1 MGWLSKLLNRGP
13 KETTY
18 ADMLSGYSP
27 IFSQFGQDIYA
38 SDVVQQAIG
47 CIVREM
53 KKLRFMHVRGDGA
66 DIIPVSGSVQK
77 ILNNPN
83 ELMTTSDFLEKVYW
97 QLFFNYNA
105 FIIPTYTTWTDRGVE
120 KRNYT
125 GLYPVAP
132 SQVDFI
138 EDAGNNLYIKM
149 TFPNGY
155 VTELPYEDVIHLRY
169 NYSVNEYMGGNAQG
183 QPDNRALLKTLE
195 INNDLLNGV
204 SAAMKSSFNIN
215 GVVKYKALLDKGK
228 TEEAIHE
235 LEEKIKNNASGF
247 LPLDLSAEY
256 IPITRNI
263 QMVDEKTLEFID
275 TKILRNFGVS
285 IPILAGTYTKAEYEA
300 FYQKTLEPLIIMTAQ
315 AFTKVLFTDRE
326 KSFGNRVEIF
336 PKELIFL
343 STEQT
348 IEVVKLLSDAGQ
360 MYDNEKRVAFG
371 LMPMPELVGRR
382 TMSLNYI
389 DATIANEY
397 QKGKNKNG
405 NEGTEGDQE

>member
-1 MGWLSKLLNRGP
+1 
-13 KETTY
+13 
-18 ADMLSGYSP
+18 
-27 IFSQFGQDIYA
+27 
-38 SDVVQQAIG
+38 
-47 CIVREM
+47 
-53 KKLRFMHVRGDGA
+53 
-66 DIIPVSGSVQK
+66 
-77 ILNNPN
+77 
-83 ELMTTSDFLEKVYW
+83 
-97 QLFFNYNA
+97 
-105 FIIPTYTTWTDRGVE
+105 
-120 KRNYT
+120 
-125 GLYPVAP
+125 
-132 SQVDFI
+132 
-138 EDAGNNLYIKM
+138 M

-215 GVVKYKALLDKGK
+215 GVVKYKALLDKGE
-228 TEEAIHE
+228 TEKAIHE

-397 QKGKNKNG
+397 QKGKNENG

>member
-1 MGWLSKLLNRGP
+1 MGWLSKLLNKGP

-27 IFSQFGQDIYA
+27 IFSQFGQDVYA

-53 KKLRFMHVRGDGA
+53 KKLRFMHVRGSGA
-66 DIIPVSGSVQK
+66 DIIPVSGSVQR

-105 FIIPTYTTWTDRGVE
+105 FIIPTYNTWKENGIE

-138 EDAGNNLYIKM
+138 EDAGNHLFIKM

-155 VTELPYEDVIHLRY
+155 VTELAYEDVIHLRY
-169 NYSVNEYMGGNAQG
+169 NYSVNEYMGGNEEG

-215 GVVKYKALLDKGK
+215 GVIKYKALMDRGETKA
-228 TEEAIHE
+228 AIAE
-235 LEEKIKNNASGF
+235 LENKIKNNASGF
-247 LPLDLSAEY
+247 LPMDLSAEY
-256 IPITRNI
+256 IPINRNI
-263 QMVDEKTLEFID
+263 QMVDEKTLKFID
-275 TKILRNFGVS
+275 EKILRNYGVS
-285 IPILAGTYTKAEYEA
+285 LPILSGTYTKAEYEA

-315 AFTKVLFTDRE
+315 AFTKVLFTERE
-326 KSFGNRVEIF
+326 KSFGNHIEIY

-371 LMPMPELVGRR
+371 LMPLQELVGRR

-389 DATIANEY
+389 DATKANEY
-397 QKGKNKNG
+397 QLGKGEN

>member
-1 MGWLSKLLNRGP
+1 MGWLSKLLSRGP
-13 KETTY
+13 KESTY

-53 KKLRFMHVRGDGA
+53 KKLRFMHVRGSGA
-66 DIIPVSGSVQK
+66 DIIPVSGSVQR

-105 FIIPTYTTWTDRGVE
+105 FIIPTYRTWKDRGVE
-120 KRNYT
+120 KREYT
-125 GLYPVAP
+125 GLYPVSP

-138 EDAGNNLYIKM
+138 EDAANNLYIKM

-155 VTELPYEDVIHLRY
+155 VTELLYSDVIHLRY
-169 NYSVNEYMGGNAQG
+169 NYSVNEYMGGNAEG

-204 SAAMKSSFNIN
+204 SAAMKSGFNIN
-215 GVVKYKALLDKGK
+215 GVVKYKALMDKGK
-228 TEEAIHE
+228 TEAAIHE

-263 QMVDEKTLEFID
+263 QMVDEKTLKFID
-275 TKILRNFGVS
+275 EKILRNYGVS
-285 IPILAGTYTKAEYEA
+285 LPILSGTYTKAEYEA
-300 FYQKTLEPLIIMTAQ
+300 FYQKTLEPLIIMTSQ
-315 AFTKVLFTDRE
+315 AFSKVLFTDRE
-326 KSFGNRVEIF
+326 KSFGNRIEIY

-360 MYDNEKRVAFG
+360 MYDNEKRAAFG
-371 LMPMPELVGRR
+371 LMPMPELAGRR

-389 DATIANEY
+389 DATKANEY
-397 QKGKNKNG
+397 QLGKKGEKSSEE
-405 NEGTEGDQE
+405 EGRQE

>member
-1 MGWLSKLLNRGP
+1 MGWLSKLLNKGP

-27 IFSQFGQDIYA
+27 IFSQFGQDVYA

-53 KKLRFMHVRGDGA
+53 KKLRFMHVRGSGA
-66 DIIPVSGSVQK
+66 DIIPVSGSVQR

-105 FIIPTYTTWTDRGVE
+105 FIIPTYTTWKENGIE

-138 EDAGNNLYIKM
+138 EDAGNHLFIKM

-155 VTELPYEDVIHLRY
+155 VTELAYEDVIHLRY
-169 NYSVNEYMGGNAQG
+169 NYSVNEYMGGNEEG

-215 GVVKYKALLDKGK
+215 GVIKYKALMDRGETKA
-228 TEEAIHE
+228 AIAE
-235 LEEKIKNNASGF
+235 LENKIKNNASGF
-247 LPLDLSAEY
+247 LPMDLSAEY
-256 IPITRNI
+256 IPINRNI
-263 QMVDEKTLEFID
+263 QMVDEKTLKFID
-275 TKILRNFGVS
+275 EKILRNYGVS
-285 IPILAGTYTKAEYEA
+285 LPILSGTYTKAEYEA

-315 AFTKVLFTDRE
+315 AFTKVLFTERE
-326 KSFGNRVEIF
+326 KSFGNHIEIY

-371 LMPMPELVGRR
+371 LMPLQELAGRR

-389 DATIANEY
+389 DATKAIEY
-397 QKGKNKNG
+397 QLGKGEN

>member
-53 KKLRFMHVRGDGA
+53 KKLRLMHVRGDGA

-397 QKGKNKNG
+397 QKGKNENG